1 MAVMAALPTPPELA
15 DLLAR
20 FQLQVDHP
28 AACNDEADAWL
39 AAPGLDDPALTDFEH
54 LPFVTIDNDD
64 SKDLDQALFIEAH
77 PEAATHTVW
86 YALADA
92 AYYVR
97 PGSALLAESLV
108 RGASYYLPGLVVPML
123 PASLSEG
130 LISLNEGVQRRALV
144 FRIDLDAHG
153 SVTQVALIRG
163 RIRSRKKLSYR
174 GVQRIWDGLEPMPD
188 ADYAPSL
195 AALRIVGAQRI
206 RLAEANDVVRYQR
219 VEVDVGLTATGFV
232 AFESL
237 RYETDR
243 ANEQISLLVNIEGA
257 RFLASSDAVLSNV
270 QGVFRVHPAPA
281 PAHLVSFAR
290 MTRRVAAAHDCP
302 AVAWHDGEA
311 LAAWLDRIAALP
323 ERALVVALQ
332 RQALLLNQRSMFSA
346 EPGLHYGVGAPCYA
360 RFTSPM
366 REVVGIFTHKEALE
380 SLGLIAPY
388 AGDDALREAIITAA
402 NRAKDVQHQLTKAA
416 NQLVIAALLNA
427 DLALPAAERRGR
439 PGTIVGFAEDKAY
452 VLLDQPPL
460 ELKVY
465 ARDLGTKPR
474 LGKDDASLTI
484 QTPGADDGDVL
495 ELVLGQRVIVETAAY
510 DAKRDRFA
518 LTLS

>member
-15 DLLAR
+15 DLLLR
-20 FQLQVDHP
+20 YQLQVEHP
-28 AACNDEADAWL
+28 AACNAEADAWL
-39 AAPGLDDPALTDFEH
+39 AAPGLDDPALADLEH

-64 SKDLDQALFIEAH
+64 SKDLDQALYIEGHADG
-77 PEAATHTVW
+77 THTVW

-97 PGSALLAESLV
+97 PGSALLAESLL

-130 LISLNEGVQRRALV
+130 LISLNEGVLRRALV
-144 FRIDLDAHG
+144 FKIDLDARAI
-153 SVTQVALIRG
+153 VTHVALIRG

-174 GVQRIWDGLEPMPD
+174 GVQRYWDGAEAMPD
-188 ADYAPSL
+188 VDYAPSL
-195 AALRIVGAQRI
+195 AALRVVGAQRI
-206 RLAEANDVVRYQR
+206 ALAEASDVVRYQR

-257 RFLASSDAVLSNV
+257 RFLASSETDMPAI

-281 PAHLVSFAR
+281 PEHLVSFAR
-290 MTRRVAAAHDCP
+290 MTQRVAAAHDCP
-302 AVAWHDGEA
+302 AIAWGKGET
-311 LAAWLDRIAALP
+311 LAAWLDRIATLP
-323 ERALVVALQ
+323 QQSHHLVVALQ

-380 SLGLIAPY
+380 SLGLVPPND
-388 AGDDALREAIITAA
+388 GDDVLRDEIIVSA

-427 DLALPAAERRGR
+427 DLVMPEGERPGR
-439 PGTIVGFAEDKAY
+439 HGTIVGFAEDKAY
-452 VLLDQPPL
+452 VLLDRPPL

-474 LGKDDASLTI
+474 LGKDDASLAI
-484 QTPGADDGDVL
+484 QTPDGPR
-495 ELVLGQRVIVETAAY
+495 ELVLGQRVSVTTTAY
-510 DAKRDRFA
+510 DPKRDRFA
-518 LTLS
+518 LAIS